1 MSTIIYAPGR
11 SGEDRGM
18 KMRRNIKSIL
28 SGGLSLL
35 TAAAIMIGVISTGKV
50 WADPAASLSKSGS
63 AEVGKTISVN
73 VKLSGDGPYGGYNG
87 SFSYDSSYLQ
97 FQGLS
102 AGNYGTA
109 NFGKDGNSFLDYN
122 CTIPSGSTIVVIEFK
137 CLKEGN
143 TKISVSLE
151 VSSQDGYSSY
161 GTSAA
166 ANIDISAPVV
176 LSGNNYL
183 SSLSVAPGTLS
194 PSFNKDTQNYHVT
207 VSESTTSIAVTATA
221 EHSAAK
227 VSLNGVQKDLSRGDN
242 TVKVTV
248 TAENGD
254 TRTYKIHVTRGTP
267 TPTPEPYPVIS
278 CNDHSYTILEKG
290 SLEEAP
296 SGFTWS
302 ETTYNSKKIPCLVGP
317 DGTLL
322 LWLLSDSGN
331 GLYVYDL
338 NSQTVSPCYTYTNDV
353 ISMMIMPFPKEF
365 VVPSGYEKSTYTY
378 KEQEIEVY
386 KNTEHPE
393 QPMLIYLM
401 GSEGKQ
407 NMYYLDGETGMIMPF
422 RGDISEL
429 LATPTP
435 LPTDT
440 PTPSPTPEPTNTVT
454 ATPEVTPEA
463 EESTGINFYK
473 TLSIL
478 LGVFCVGLLA
488 MVIIMAILRNKERN
502 ELLGVYGDEEDI
514 DEVEDEDIE
523 EEAEEG
529 IDEGDH
535 YYQFGDE
542 EAPAPRRPGA
552 KRAGDDV
559 PKQAV
564 KEVMEEKKEEP
575 LPDFPE
581 FPEKKPEPVIEPE
594 IPTPV
599 INVIEDRI
607 DKSKDASDE
616 NSDEDGDKEGEG
628 DDGEV

>member
-1 MSTIIYAPGR
+1 MKR
-11 SGEDRGM
+11 SLT
-18 KMRRNIKSIL
+18 SIL
-28 SGGLSLL
+28 RGGFSLL
-35 TAAAIMIGVISTGKV
+35 AATAIVIAMVSTGKV
-50 WADPAASLSKSGS
+50 WADPSASLSKSGS
-63 AEVGKTISVN
+63 AEVGKTIAVN
-73 VKLSGDGPYGGYNG
+73 VKISGDGPYGGYDG
-87 SFSYDSSYLQ
+87 SFSYDSSYLE

-109 NFGKDGNSFLDYN
+109 NFSKGKSSFLDYN
-122 CTIPSGSTIVVIEFK
+122 CNIPSGSTIVVLEFK
-137 CLKEGN
+137 CLKEGSS
-143 TKISVSLE
+143 TVSVNLE
-151 VSSQDGYSSY
+151 VSSLDGLYSYST
-161 GTSAA
+161 GAS
-166 ANIDISAPVV
+166 ANINITAPVV

-183 SSLSVAPGTLS
+183 SELSVAPGTLS

-227 VSLNGVQKDLSRGDN
+227 VSLNGVQKDLARGDN

-254 TRTYKIHVTRGTP
+254 KRTYKIYVTRGTP

-278 CNDHSYTILEKG
+278 CNESSYTILEKG
-290 SLEEAP
+290 SLENVP

-338 NSQTVSPCYTYTNDV
+338 NKQTVSPCYTYTNEV
-353 ISMMIMPFPKEF
+353 VSMMIMPFPEGF
-365 VVPSGYEKSTYTY
+365 VVPNGYEKSTYTY
-378 KEQEIEVY
+378 NEHEVEVY

-393 QPMLIYLM
+393 QPMLLYLM
-401 GSEGKQ
+401 DSEGKQ
-407 NMYYLDGETGMIMPF
+407 SMYYLDGETGMILPF

-454 ATPEVTPEA
+454 ATPEVTPEP
-463 EESTGINFYK
+463 EESGINFYK

-488 MVIIMAILRNKERN
+488 MVVIMAILRNKERN

-514 DEVEDEDIE
+514 DETEDEDIE
-523 EEAEEG
+523 EEAEEE
-529 IDEGDH
+529 IEEGDH

-552 KRAGDDV
+552 KRAGEDV

-616 NSDEDGDKEGEG
+616 DSEEDGDKEGEG
-628 DDGEV
+628 DDGEI

>member
-1 MSTIIYAPGR
+1 MNIAIRRILNRSTAVV
-11 SGEDRGM
+11 
-18 KMRRNIKSIL
+18 
-28 SGGLSLL
+28 L
-35 TAAAIMIGVISTGKV
+35 TATLFVGVIQSAIV
-50 WADPAASLSKSGS
+50 RANPATSLSKSGS
-63 AEVGKTISVN
+63 TEVGKTVSVN
-73 VKLSGDGPYGGYNG
+73 VKVSGDGPYSGFTG
-87 SFSYDSSYLQ
+87 SVSYDGDYLE
-97 FQGLS
+97 LS
-102 AGNYGTA
+102 EIAPGNYGTTDFSA
-109 NFGKDGNSFLDYN
+109 KNGKFLDYDCN
-122 CTIPSGSTIVVIEFK
+122 IPSGSTIAVIKFK
-137 CLKEGN
+137 CLKEGS
-143 TKISVSLE
+143 TTISVS
-151 VSSQDGYSSY
+151 VTASSMAGSDFPDSG
-161 GTSAA
+161 AA

-523 EEAEEG
+523 EEAEEE